1 MLQHSNLN
9 QSHEGEYED
18 TEQIEDVDA
27 STFDS
32 DSWVNNNE
40 ELNNTNHG
48 EITYNDI
55 KDIYIEE
62 IINNKE
68 LNKEIE
74 WYKSS

>member
-32 DSWVNNNE
+32 DSWANNDE
-40 ELNNTNHG
+40 ELKEDTDDNTSFLQCQIQIWQRQNFRS
-48 EITYNDI
+48 Y
-55 KDIYIEE
+55 
-62 IINNKE
+62 
-68 LNKEIE
+68 
-74 WYKSS
+74 